1 MGARGPIGSEEIYFQ
16 STGKKVF
23 TATAYSDDNVRTTR
37 RDSVYVKEAPLP
49 LLPVVMI
56 STTRQV
62 TVNTPAT
69 ISWVSQNADYLV
81 VDYVSNPQSEGSQE
95 IIFTTPGIRIITAT
109 AFNRAGYVSASDTIN
124 VVEPDVVAV
133 EDILIL
139 GESGVR
145 ADKGEAG
152 MEMKN
157 AAVFEVQTAG
167 RYRVLAEVWYNSGDE
182 QRNESFYLQI
192 RDGAGNVKT
201 PQNPNAGAN
210 RVVEDEAGEPHTAT
224 RGCGLFNLS
233 AGSHV
238 IDLYHYA
245 KISAQYPQF
254 LNGPIDGP
262 ESVKILGFKLVYL
275 GN

>member
-1 MGARGPIGSEEIYFQ
+1 
-16 STGKKVF
+16 
-23 TATAYSDDNVRTTR
+23 
-37 RDSVYVKEAPLP
+37 
-49 LLPVVMI
+49 
-56 STTRQV
+56 
-62 TVNTPAT
+62 
-69 ISWVSQNADYLV
+69 V

-95 IIFTTPGIRIITAT
+95 ITFTTPGIRIVTAT

-167 RYRVLAEVWYNSGDE
+167 RYRLLAEVWYNSGDE

-192 RDGAGNVKT
+192 RDAANTIKL
-201 PQNPNAGAN
+201 PQNPNAGVN
-210 RVVEDEAGEPHTAT
+210 RVVEDEAGDPHTST
-224 RGCGLFNLS
+224 RGCGFFQLGT
-233 AGSHV
+233 GSHA

-245 KISAQYPQF
+245 KISALYPEF

-262 ESVKILGFKLVYL
+262 ESVKILGYKLVYL